1 MRAREEIAGGRVRM
15 WERVVEEVPCSG
27 RWVRRVGVRAARVAA
42 EGNGAGERAAMEV
55 VMRVATVV
63 RSIGGEVNVS
73 LGVGEDMMVA
83 VWAVGV

>member
-1 MRAREEIAGGRVRM
+1 M
-15 WERVVEEVPCSG
+15 WERVVGEVPWSG
-27 RWVRRVGVRAARVAA
+27 RWVRSVGVRAARVAA
-42 EGNGAGERAAMEV
+42 EGKGAGERAAREV

-83 VWAVGV
+83 V